1 MAKLLTYG
9 TRSNKKRKVNFFRQR
24 DIFVGEVTI
33 NLLEEVKPEFEG
45 GHFIKKSNTLNLLN
59 IGVFTLQ

>member
-1 MAKLLTYG
+1 MAQGRIKSVKST
-9 TRSNKKRKVNFFRQR
+9 FF
-24 DIFVGEVTI
+24 DNVIVLSATI

-59 IGVFTLQ
+59 IEVFTL